1 MYAAFGEDEQIP
13 APVELEDGDDLYLEL
28 FQRFTSIRH
37 AGEMGA
43 VHPIQPDQIT
53 SWSILWGIRLTTQEV
68 QLILD
73 LDSTYRASIARERE
87 RNRPKKQT
95 E

>member
-1 MYAAFGEDEQIP
+1 MYAAFGEDEKIP
-13 APVELEDGDDLYLEL
+13 EPVILEEDDSLYIEL
-28 FQRFTSIRH
+28 FQRFCGIRF

-43 VHPIQPDQIT
+43 VQPIQPEQIT
-53 SWSILWGIRLTTQEV
+53 SWSTLWGIRLTTQEV

-73 LDSTYRASIARERE
+73 LDGAYLATIARERE